1 MDVREFQLIKELERR
16 VEKWKEDEKIS
27 YENFINNIEK
37 QNAIC
42 YNMMISIQCLIDL
55 GNIIIEKKGYEVAST
70 YAEVFEILNRHK
82 IIKKDLA
89 KELSFLARF
98 RNVLAHV
105 YWSIDY
111 EKVYNVLKT
120 KRKILENALKI
131 FKGVLK

>member
-16 VEKWKEDEKIS
+16 IEIWNKDEKIS
-27 YENFINNIEK
+27 YENFINDIEK

-42 YNMMISIQCLIDL
+42 YNMMICIQCLIDL
-55 GNIIIEKKGYEVAST
+55 GNIIIEKKGYEIPST
-70 YAEVFEILNRHK
+70 YAEIFEILQRHNS
-82 IIKKDLA
+82 LA

-111 EKVYNVLKT
+111 KKVYNVLKT
-120 KRKILENALKI
+120 KRKILEKSMKI
-131 FKGVLK
+131 FKGVFK

>member
-16 VEKWKEDEKIS
+16 IEIWNKDEKIS
-27 YENFINNIEK
+27 YENFINDIEK

-42 YNMMISIQCLIDL
+42 YNMMICIQCLIDL
-55 GNIIIEKKGYEVAST
+55 GNIIIEKKGYEIAST
-70 YAEVFEILNRHK
+70 YAEIFEILKRHK
-82 IIKKDLA
+82 IIKNSLA

-111 EKVYNVLKT
+111 KKVYNVLKT
-120 KRKILENALKI
+120 KRKIVENALKI
-131 FKGVLK
+131 FKSF